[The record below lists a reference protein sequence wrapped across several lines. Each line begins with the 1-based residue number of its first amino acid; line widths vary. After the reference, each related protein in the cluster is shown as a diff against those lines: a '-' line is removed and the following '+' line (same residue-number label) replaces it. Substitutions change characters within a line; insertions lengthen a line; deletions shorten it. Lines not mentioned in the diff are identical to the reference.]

1 MLVIDDFMA
10 MGEAA
15 EGLCSLIHQAG
26 AALAGVGVVI
36 EKGFQPGGDR
46 LRAQGIRVESLA
58 RIRSIGPD
66 GDIRFDGDVYKRQ
79 LYPSTVLMDVL
90 PAKVAGVQEI
100 ILCTPP
106 QPDGQAPAVTLV
118 AAREVGVDRI
128 FKMCIRDRGKGA

>member
-1 MLVIDDFMA
+1 MNTIGVSREYLSAADRVLVIDDFMA

-66 GDIRFDGDVYKRQ
+66 GDIRFDGEQ
-79 LYPSTVLMDVL
+79 
-90 PAKVAGVQEI
+90 
-100 ILCTPP
+100 
-106 QPDGQAPAVTLV
+106 
-118 AAREVGVDRI
+118 
-128 FKMCIRDRGKGA
+128 